1 MRQKAT
7 SKVVR
12 QEETTET
19 RASERLLRL
28 GHGTRAL
35 EHFLRLLGGPS
46 ALERQRLLRTFE
58 RHLCRLLRL
67 PDQRTRTRLR
77 VL

>member
-7 SKVVR
+7 NKAVR
-12 QEETTET
+12 KEETTET
-19 RASERLLRL
+19 RASERLLRP

-58 RHLCRLLRL
+58 RHLRRLLRL